1 MLALEENLMTVSR
14 MQAVFILGCRCFLAQ
29 FLGSRWN
36 RSGKSPLP
44 LPVSPKPYAT
54 STSSTGMLGNIY
66 IYIYIYIY
74 RLKNDCRTFIALPL
88 RHLGKKHDTRTLLDL
103 AN

>member
-1 MLALEENLMTVSR
+1 MQRMLALEENLITVSR
-14 MQAVFILGCRCFLAQ
+14 MQAVFILGSRCFLAQ

-36 RSGKSPLP
+36 RSGKSLLP

-66 IYIYIYIY
+66 IYI
-74 RLKNDCRTFIALPL
+74 
-88 RHLGKKHDTRTLLDL
+88 
-103 AN
+103 